1 MECCK
6 VKVVNYPRKILVVFL
21 MENILSWI
29 VPVEVVGLAAI
40 AMVKQTIDWKR
51 IQDAHQDI
59 KGISTGVSE
68 APGMKC
74 LLSVHCYFHL
84 HMCSE

>member
-40 AMVKQTIDWKR
+40 AMVKQTID
-51 IQDAHQDI
+51 
-59 KGISTGVSE
+59 
-68 APGMKC
+68 
-74 LLSVHCYFHL
+74 
-84 HMCSE
+84 